1 MSEVHEVPY
10 PFFQENVDA
19 YWEAREEDPWGP
31 KVKTWR
37 PGVSF
42 AEYEDQYGSSHTDAY
57 ADGMGHMLLTVIQ
70 RTAMPKPY
78 QGRVFYTR
86 QWRDPAGKV
95 FGNKKLRIAT
105 TGSFNK
111 LLRGYRHPFDYEPRP
126 ELADAEA

>member
-10 PFFQENVDA
+10 PFFQETVDA
-19 YWEAREEDPWGP
+19 HWEMTVEDFNVPQI
-31 KVKTWR
+31 KTWR
-37 PGVSF
+37 PGVAF
-42 AEYEDQYGSSHTDAY
+42 AEREDQYGSIDTEAY
-57 ADGMGHMLLTVIQ
+57 AEGMGHMLLTVVQ
-70 RTAMPKPY
+70 RTPMPKPY

-111 LLRGYRHPFDYEPRP
+111 LLKGYRHPFDYEPRE
-126 ELADAEA
+126 ELVDVA